1 MLLSRS
7 QGRNITLSTFL
18 FFTNEVNSDTFVSPK
33 RYFTCGL
40 FKISICSPANFQLLT
55 ASTRPTASP
64 MANSGGTL
72 NFFGISLAWP
82 DRFFP
87 FLFVVAEKRV
97 WSGLHTH
104 LVLTP
109 LEVLNKLRHQ
119 HFSRFEN
126 MKYGKPVLLSKQFSE
141 LPCVSGGFWCDML
154 CSRLKFDAR
163 R

>member
-1 MLLSRS
+1 
-7 QGRNITLSTFL
+7 
-18 FFTNEVNSDTFVSPK
+18 
-33 RYFTCGL
+33 
-40 FKISICSPANFQLLT
+40 
-55 ASTRPTASP
+55 
-64 MANSGGTL
+64 MAR
-72 NFFGISLAWP
+72 SLAWP

-104 LVLTP
+104 LILTP